1 MVSRM
6 LDKGQKADEAK
17 IKMVMELTQCKY
29 DRAEMVLRDHRD
41 DVEAAIDYIF
51 EHNDSEGE
59 SEWTTTG
66 NNKNKNK
73 NKNDD
78 KNNNKSGSKNK
89 DNHAKNDKKDNNNDF
104 NADKKGPYRK

>member
-1 MVSRM
+1 MG

-66 NNKNKNK
+66 NNKNKK

-78 KNNNKSGSKNK
+78 KNKSGSKNK
-89 DNHAKNDKKDNNNDF
+89 DNHAKKGEHDKKDNNDF
-104 NADKKGPYRK
+104 NADKKGPYR